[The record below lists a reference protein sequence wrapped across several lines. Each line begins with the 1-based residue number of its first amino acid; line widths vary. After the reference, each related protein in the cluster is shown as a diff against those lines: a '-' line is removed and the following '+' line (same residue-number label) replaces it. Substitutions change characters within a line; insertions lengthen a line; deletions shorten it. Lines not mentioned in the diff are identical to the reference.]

1 MSTSKT
7 FCAIEIYSRHTY
19 RAKRLIAAIYSNF
32 DHVRPFI
39 VVDGAMWTLF
49 KGEKKTI
56 GMQNV
61 WQVKPSP
68 AALNEPGNTNT
79 RKR

>member
-49 KGEKKTI
+49 KGEKKNNWNAECLAGKTFSGSI
-56 GMQNV
+56 ERT
-61 WQVKPSP
+61 W
-68 AALNEPGNTNT
+68 
-79 RKR
+79 